1 MLRKEL
7 DRALDRAASRLHWQR
22 RLWCGAGLWLVLGA
36 SLPFIAW
43 TVASPVHRGILMA
56 VAATATLT
64 VALLVARRAIAPRTV
79 ARRIEQ
85 AFPDLDGSL
94 LTALDQHADVTTGE
108 LGYFQK
114 QVIYQTLAHSR
125 QRDWRDI
132 VPTRQLAA
140 AATAQSFAAVL
151 ALACLTGSLTHV
163 PSHAAPPV
171 AALTT
176 SEATED
182 DFGLVVEPGDTSIE
196 RGTPLPIV
204 ARFAKRLPSTARLIT
219 RGSNGEQTTLDLT
232 RHFADPLFGGR
243 LADIDRSL
251 TYRIEYDGRTSR
263 DYALTVFEL
272 PAVERIDTVVTFP
285 EWTKLPVVETSDVRR
300 VSLVEGAQLT
310 IHPKLNKPVTEFV
323 LSIDGQ
329 TMFRQ
334 EMRFSTTSPA
344 TEKLTSEQRI
354 EVTPLML
361 FSSKTLRLELTD
373 FDGRKNRDP
382 IDLVVDVVPNRRP
395 DLKLTFPGR
404 DTRVS
409 PLEELAIEGTAW
421 DDFGLVEAGVLVTW
435 IGKPSQSIPLLTETM
450 GRERHSLRHVVS
462 LEELA
467 PQPGEMISYCL
478 YADDRCP
485 DGTIRRTHGDLFFA
499 EVRPFDETFRE
510 GKSPPGGGG
519 SSGGGQNPELEQ
531 FVQQQKQILQATWK
545 LARESAEPIDPV
557 RPANDPLYIPK
568 RDDDVESLMKQRTDD
583 LTTIREAQQA
593 LVDPVRQ
600 FTDKLNNPRQKA
612 AARTATTEMATAST
626 RLESAKVTPHPSFEP
641 HREALTQAIASE
653 QTALQALMMLRARE
667 HNVAQSSGGGG
678 GGGGGGGTSQQQLQQ
693 LELTNKQNRYQMQSE
708 AKSPQEAARREQLQ
722 ALNRLR
728 ELARRQAD
736 VNEKLRELD
745 PKLRQPDTET
755 AETEAKRQLKK
766 LREEQEQLLRDVD
779 ELKSRMDRPE
789 NQQEMSDARQKLD
802 DIRNRVRETSEAL
815 NQGKSSKSLSAGAR
829 AEKSLSELRDDLRKK
844 TSSQFADA
852 MRDLR
857 NEARDVGRRQEQL
870 GQQLADTQKPAAANS
885 RKSLRKEDASPQLA
899 KDLTTQKERV
909 EQLMENVRKTVEQA
923 ETSEPLLAKQ
933 LYDAARSAREHSPDE
948 NLQKAAQLAGQKRLG
963 EASTAE
969 RKAKAGVEQLESGIA
984 RAAESILGDESEA
997 LRRARDELADL
1008 SDSVRKELDRR
1019 PKDDTKSNSSSN
1031 ASSGSPNEREPFQTA
1046 DASGANDAG
1055 LPPKPDDGD
1064 SSDQRRNSP
1073 TKAGSKIASNV
1084 NTHKPTQDKA
1094 SSQSQ
1099 RGKNSQATTE
1109 QGENGS
1115 KGERVAGV
1123 GAERRPQSNGSDASQ
1138 QATASDSP
1146 KSDSTNNPSSKG
1158 KSSSAASGDESSPM
1172 QTAGNSSSSSSGNSE
1187 SSSSG
1192 QSSSS
1197 ASQSG
1202 KGQSGSKGSSQA
1214 GAESPSSGQ
1223 RTAQSPKGGGSNSS
1237 SQSGQSGGPGNG
1249 EEGLAAASSPITG
1262 DGFNEWSDRL
1272 RDVEEMLTDDRHKAE
1287 AARIRD
1293 RARSLRA
1300 EFKRHSIEPNRE
1312 LLKSTVLEP
1321 LVELQRLV
1329 AADLARRESRE
1340 ALAPIDRDLV
1350 PEKYND
1356 LVRRYY
1362 ERLGQPERTADEREQ
1377 KSDLRK

>member
-1 MLRKEL
+1 MLRNEL
-7 DRALDRAASRLHWQR
+7 DRALDRVASRLHWRR

-36 SLPFIAW
+36 SLPLIAS
-43 TVASPVHRGILMA
+43 TVANAAHRGVLMA
-56 VAATATLT
+56 AAATATLT
-64 VALLVARRAIAPRTV
+64 VALLIARRAIPPRTI
-79 ARRIEQ
+79 ARRVEQ
-85 AFPDLDGSL
+85 AFPDLDGRL
-94 LTALDQHADVTTGE
+94 LTALDQHPDVTTGE

-125 QRDWRDI
+125 QRDWRGI

-140 AATAQSFAAVL
+140 AATVHSVAAVF

-163 PSHAAPPV
+163 PGRAAPPV
-171 AALTT
+171 AALAT
-176 SEATED
+176 SEATDD
-182 DFGLVVEPGDTSIE
+182 DFGLVVEPGDTSLE

-204 ARFAKRLPSTARLIT
+204 ARFTKRFPSTARLIT

-243 LADIDRSL
+243 LADVDRSL

-263 DYALTVFEL
+263 DYTLTVFEL
-272 PAVERIDTVVTFP
+272 PAVERIDAVVTFP

-310 IHPKLNKPVTEFV
+310 IRPKLNKPVTEFV

-329 TMFRQ
+329 RMFRQ
-334 EMRFSTTSPA
+334 EMRFSTNSPA
-344 TEKLTSEQRI
+344 TEKLKSEQKI

-382 IDLVVDVVPNRRP
+382 IELVVDVVPNRRP

-409 PLEELAIEGTAW
+409 PLEELTIEGTAW

-435 IGKPSQSIPLLTETM
+435 IGKPPQTVPLLKDAT
-450 GRERHSLRHVVS
+450 GRERRALRHVVS

-485 DGTIRRTHGDLFFA
+485 DGTLRRTHGDLFFA

-545 LARESAEPIDPV
+545 LARESAEPIDPA

-600 FTDKLNNPRQKA
+600 FTEKINNPRQKA
-612 AARTATTEMATAST
+612 AARTATTEMVTAST
-626 RLESAKVTPHPSFEP
+626 RLETAKTTPHPSFEP

-667 HNVAQSSGGGG
+667 HNVTQSSGGGG
-678 GGGGGGGTSQQQLQQ
+678 GGGGGSSQQQLQQ

-745 PKLRQPDTET
+745 PKLRQPETET
-755 AETEAKRQLKK
+755 AEAEAKRQLKK

-857 NEARDVGRRQEQL
+857 NEARDVARQQEQL
-870 GQQLADTQKPAAANS
+870 GQQLAETPKPAAANS
-885 RKSLRKEDASPQLA
+885 RKSLRKDEASPQLA
-899 KDLTTQKERV
+899 KDLATQKERV

-933 LYDAARSAREHSPDE
+933 LYDAARSARDQSPTE
-948 NLQKAAQLAGQKRLG
+948 NLQKAAQLAGQNRLG

-1008 SDSVRKELDRR
+1008 SDSVRKELDRQS
-1019 PKDDTKSNSSSN
+1019 KDDTKSDSSSN
-1031 ASSGSPNEREPFQTA
+1031 VSSGPSNERKPFQTA
-1046 DASGANDAG
+1046 DASGASDTG
-1055 LPPKPDDGD
+1055 LPPKPDADGPSNRVSK
-1064 SSDQRRNSP
+1064 SSS
-1073 TKAGSKIASNV
+1073 KAGSKESSAPSDNTKTASNS
-1084 NTHKPTQDKA
+1084 PTPD
-1094 SSQSQ
+1094 SS
-1099 RGKNSQATTE
+1099 
-1109 QGENGS
+1109 
-1115 KGERVAGV
+1115 
-1123 GAERRPQSNGSDASQ
+1123 
-1138 QATASDSP
+1138 
-1146 KSDSTNNPSSKG
+1146 KSGSSKG
-1158 KSSSAASGDESSPM
+1158 KGSSGTSDSASTPM
-1172 QTAGNSSSSSSGNSE
+1172 QTASSDSPDGNSE
-1187 SSSSG
+1187 STSG
-1192 QSSSS
+1192 DKS
-1197 ASQSG
+1197 AKASGSG

-1214 GAESPSSGQ
+1214 NAKSPSSGQ
-1223 RTAQSPKGGGSNSS
+1223 RTAQSPKGRGSQSS
-1237 SQSGQSGGPGNG
+1237 GQSGQSGGPGDG
-1249 EEGLAAASSPITG
+1249 EEGLASQSAPITG
-1262 DGFNEWSDRL
+1262 DGFNQWSDRL

-1312 LLKSTVLEP
+1312 LLKSSVLEP
-1321 LVELQRLV
+1321 LAELQRLV

-1340 ALAPIDRDLV
+1340 ALAPIDRDPV

-1362 ERLGQPERTADEREQ
+1362 ERLGQPERTASEGTPQ
-1377 KSDLRK
+1377 RK

>member
-1 MLRKEL
+1 MLRNEL
-7 DRALDRAASRLHWQR
+7 DRALDRTASRLHWQR

-36 SLPFIAW
+36 SLPLIALMI
-43 TVASPVHRGILMA
+43 ASAVHRGILMA

-64 VALLVARRAIAPRTV
+64 VALLVARRPFAPRAV
-79 ARRIEQ
+79 ARLIEQ
-85 AFPDLDGSL
+85 TFPDLDGSL
-94 LTALDQHADVTTGE
+94 LTALDQHPDVTTGE

-114 QVIYQTLAHSR
+114 QVIYQALAHSR
-125 QRDWRDI
+125 RSDWGGL
-132 VPTRQLAA
+132 VPTRQLVAA
-140 AATAQSFAAVL
+140 AIAHSVAAIF

-163 PSHAAPPV
+163 PSQAAPPV
-171 AALTT
+171 AALATT
-176 SEATED
+176 EVTD
-182 DFGLVVEPGDTSIE
+182 DNFGLVVEPGDSSIE
-196 RGTPLPIV
+196 RGTPLPVI
-204 ARFAKRLPSTARLIT
+204 ARFTKRLPSNARLIT
-219 RGSNGEQTTLDLT
+219 RGSNGEQTTLDLA

-243 LADIDRSL
+243 LAEVDRSL
-251 TYRIEYDGRTSR
+251 TYHIEYDGHTSR
-263 DYALTVFEL
+263 DYTLTVFEL
-272 PAVERIDTVVTFP
+272 PGVDRIDTVVTFP
-285 EWTKLPVVETSDVRR
+285 EWTKLPEVETSDARR

-310 IHPKLNKPVTEFV
+310 IRPTLNKPVTEFV

-329 TMFRQ
+329 RMFRQ
-334 EMRFSTTSPA
+334 EMRFSTTSA
-344 TEKLTSEQRI
+344 ETEKLKSEQRI

-361 FSSKTLRLELTD
+361 FGSKTLRLELTD

-382 IDLVVDVVPNRRP
+382 IEIIVDVVPNRRP
-395 DLKLTFPGR
+395 DLKVTFPGR

-409 PLEELAIEGTAW
+409 PLEELTIEGTAW
-421 DDFGLVEAGVLVTW
+421 DDFGLVEAGVLLTW
-435 IGKPSQSIPLLTETM
+435 IGKPPQTIPLLKETT
-450 GRERHSLRHVVS
+450 GRERHALRHVVS

-467 PQPGEMISYCL
+467 PQPGEMIAYCL

-485 DGTIRRTHGDLFFA
+485 DGTLRRTHGDLFFA

-557 RPANDPLYIPK
+557 RPANDPLTIPK
-568 RDDDVESLMKQRTDD
+568 RDDDVESLMKQRGDD

-600 FTDKLNNPRQKA
+600 FTEKLNNPRQKA

-653 QTALQALMMLRARE
+653 QTALQALMLLRARE
-667 HNVAQSSGGGG
+667 HNVTQQSGG

-745 PKLRQPDTET
+745 PKLRQPETET
-755 AETEAKRQLKK
+755 AEAEAKRQLKK

-802 DIRNRVRETSEAL
+802 DVRNRVRETSEAL
-815 NQGKSSKSLSAGAR
+815 KQGKSSKSLSAGAR
-829 AEKSLSELRDDLRKK
+829 AEKSLSELRDDLRKR
-844 TSSQFADA
+844 TSNQFADA

-857 NEARDVGRRQEQL
+857 NEARDVARQQEQL
-870 GQQLADTQKPAAANS
+870 GRQLADTQKPAAANS
-885 RKSLRKEDASPQLA
+885 RKSLRKEEASPQLA
-899 KDLTTQKERV
+899 KDLAAQKERV

-933 LYDAARSAREHSPDE
+933 LYDAARNARDQSPTE
-948 NLQKAAQLAGQKRLG
+948 KLQKAAQLAGQNRLG

-997 LRRARDELADL
+997 LRRARDELAGL
-1008 SDSVRKELDRR
+1008 SDSVRKELER
-1019 PKDDTKSNSSSN
+1019 KSNGNGKSDSSSDVSPD
-1031 ASSGSPNEREPFQTA
+1031 SSKDRQPFQTA

-1055 LPPKPDDGD
+1055 LPPKPND
-1064 SSDQRRNSP
+1064 SDSPDQGIDAP
-1073 TKAGSKIASNV
+1073 KKAGSKVASNV
-1084 NTHKPTQDKA
+1084 NTNKPAQDKA
-1094 SSQSQ
+1094 SDQSQ
-1099 RGKNSQATTE
+1099 RGKNPQATSE
-1109 QGENGS
+1109 QQETGS

-1138 QATASDSP
+1138 QAAASGSQ
-1146 KSDSTNNPSSKG
+1146 KSDSTGNPSSKG
-1158 KSSSAASGDESSPM
+1158 KSSSGASGNGSSPM
-1172 QTAGNSSSSSSGNSE
+1172 QTAGNGNTSSPGDSE
-1187 SSSSG
+1187 SSSPG
-1192 QSSSS
+1192 EGSSSV
-1197 ASQSG
+1197 SQSG

-1214 GAESPSSGQ
+1214 GGRSPSSGQ
-1223 RTAQSPKGGGSNSS
+1223 HTAQSPNGRGSKSS
-1237 SQSGQSGGPGNG
+1237 GQSGQSGGPGDG
-1249 EEGLAAASSPITG
+1249 EEGLAGASAPITG

-1321 LVELQRLV
+1321 LAELQRLV

-1340 ALAPIDRDLV
+1340 ALAPIDRDPV

-1362 ERLGQPERTADEREQ
+1362 ERLGQPERTANKGERG
-1377 KSDLRK
+1377 SGVRK

>member
-1 MLRKEL
+1 MLRNEL

-36 SLPFIAW
+36 SLPLIAW
-43 TVASPVHRGILMA
+43 TIASPVHRGILMA

-64 VALLVARRAIAPRTV
+64 AALLVARRAIAPRTV

-85 AFPDLDGSL
+85 TFPDLDGSL
-94 LTALDQHADVTTGE
+94 LTALDQHPDVTTGE

-140 AATAQSFAAVL
+140 AATAHSFAAVL
-151 ALACLTGSLTHV
+151 ALACLTGSITHV
-163 PSHAAPPV
+163 PGQAAPPV

-176 SEATED
+176 TEATED
-182 DFGLVVEPGDTSIE
+182 DFGLVVEPGDASIE

-204 ARFAKRLPSTARLIT
+204 ARFTKRLPSTARLIT

-243 LADIDRSL
+243 LADVDRSL
-251 TYRIEYDGRTSR
+251 TYRIEYEGRASR
-263 DYALTVFEL
+263 DHTLTVFEL

-285 EWTKLPVVETSDVRR
+285 EWTKLPEVETSDVRR
-300 VSLVEGAQLT
+300 ISLVEGAQLT
-310 IHPKLNKPVTEFV
+310 IRPQLNKPVTEFV

-329 TMFRQ
+329 PMLRQ

-344 TEKLTSEQRI
+344 TGKLKSEQRI

-382 IDLVVDVVPNRRP
+382 IELIVDVVPNRRP

-409 PLEELAIEGTAW
+409 PLEELTIEGTAW
-421 DDFGLVEAGVLVTW
+421 DDFGSVEAGVMVTW
-435 IGKPSQSIPLLTETM
+435 IGKPPQTIPLLKETT

-467 PQPGEMISYCL
+467 PQPGEMISYCF

-485 DGTIRRTHGDLFFA
+485 DGTLRRTHGDLFFA

-545 LARESAEPIDPV
+545 LARESAERIDPV

-667 HNVAQSSGGGG
+667 HNVTQSSGG

-745 PKLRQPDTET
+745 PKLRQPETET
-755 AETEAKRQLKK
+755 AEAEAKRQLKK
-766 LREEQEQLLRDVD
+766 LREEQEKLLRDVD

-802 DIRNRVRETSEAL
+802 DIRNRVRETSDAL

-857 NEARDVGRRQEQL
+857 NEARDVTREQQQL
-870 GQQLADTQKPAAANS
+870 GQQLAEAQKPAAANS
-885 RKSLRKEDASPQLA
+885 RKSLRKEEASPQLA
-899 KDLTTQKERV
+899 KDLASQKERV
-909 EQLMENVRKTVEQA
+909 EQLMENVRKTVEKA

-933 LYDAARSAREHSPDE
+933 LYDAARSARDQSPTE
-948 NLQKAAQLAGQKRLG
+948 NLQKAAQLAHQNRLG

-969 RKAKAGVEQLESGIA
+969 RKAKAGVEQLESGIV

-997 LRRARDELADL
+997 LRRARDELAGL
-1008 SDSVRKELDRR
+1008 SDSIRKELERQ
-1019 PKDDTKSNSSSN
+1019 PKDGANSEGSSN
-1031 ASSGSPNEREPFQTA
+1031 APTSSSKDRQPFQTA
-1046 DASGANDAG
+1046 DASGASDTG
-1055 LPPKPDDGD
+1055 LPPKPDADGLSD
-1064 SSDQRRNSP
+1064 RGSETSS
-1073 TKAGSKIASNV
+1073 KAGSKEYSAPSDNAKTASNS
-1084 NTHKPTQDKA
+1084 PMPDP
-1094 SSQSQ
+1094 
-1099 RGKNSQATTE
+1099 
-1109 QGENGS
+1109 S
-1115 KGERVAGV
+1115 KSG
-1123 GAERRPQSNGSDASQ
+1123 
-1138 QATASDSP
+1138 
-1146 KSDSTNNPSSKG
+1146 SSKG
-1158 KSSSAASGDESSPM
+1158 KGSSGTSGSESTPM
-1172 QTAGNSSSSSSGNSE
+1172 QTASSDSPDGNSE
-1187 SSSSG
+1187 STSAEKVAKASG
-1192 QSSSS
+1192 S
-1197 ASQSG
+1197 A
-1202 KGQSGSKGSSQA
+1202 KGPSGSKGSSQA
-1214 GAESPSSGQ
+1214 SAGSKSSGE
-1223 RTAQSPKGGGSNSS
+1223 RSAQSPKGRGSQSS
-1237 SQSGQSGGPGNG
+1237 GQSGQSGGPGDG
-1249 EEGLAAASSPITG
+1249 EEGLAGASSPITG

-1312 LLKSTVLEP
+1312 LLKSTILEP
-1321 LVELQRLV
+1321 LAELQRLV

-1340 ALAPIDRDLV
+1340 ALAPIDRDPV

-1362 ERLGQPERTADEREQ
+1362 ERLGQPERTASEGTPQ
-1377 KSDLRK
+1377 RK

>member
-1 MLRKEL
+1 MLRNEL

-22 RLWCGAGLWLVLGA
+22 QLWCGAGLWLVLGA
-36 SLPFIAW
+36 SLPLIALMI
-43 TVASPVHRGILMA
+43 ASAVHRGMLMA

-64 VALLVARRAIAPRTV
+64 VALLVARRPFAPRAV
-79 ARRIEQ
+79 ARLIEQ
-85 AFPDLDGSL
+85 TFPDLDGSL
-94 LTALDQHADVTTGE
+94 LTALDQHPDVTTGE

-125 QRDWRDI
+125 RSDWRDI

-140 AATAQSFAAVL
+140 AATAHSVAAIL
-151 ALACLTGSLTHV
+151 ALACLAGSLTHV
-163 PSHAAPPV
+163 PSQAAPPV
-171 AALTT
+171 AALATT
-176 SEATED
+176 EVTD
-182 DFGLVVEPGDTSIE
+182 DNFGLVVEPGDTSIE
-196 RGTPLPIV
+196 RGTPLPVI
-204 ARFAKRLPSTARLIT
+204 ARFTKRLPSNARLIT
-219 RGSNGEQTTLDLT
+219 RGSNGEQTTLDLA

-243 LADIDRSL
+243 LAEVDRSL
-251 TYRIEYDGRTSR
+251 TYHIEYDGHTSR
-263 DYALTVFEL
+263 DYTLTVFEL
-272 PAVERIDTVVTFP
+272 PGVDRIDTVVTFP
-285 EWTKLPVVETSDVRR
+285 EWTKLPEVETSDARR

-310 IHPKLNKPVTEFV
+310 IRPTLNKPVTEFV

-329 TMFRQ
+329 PMFRQ
-334 EMRFSTTSPA
+334 QMRFSADAPV
-344 TEKLTSEQRI
+344 TEKLKSEQKI

-361 FSSKTLRLELTD
+361 FRSKTLRFELTD
-373 FDGRKNRDP
+373 FDGRKSRDP
-382 IDLVVDVVPNRRP
+382 IEIIVDVVPNRRP

-409 PLEELAIEGTAW
+409 PLEELTIEGTAW

-435 IGKPSQSIPLLTETM
+435 IGKPPQTIPLLKEAT
-450 GRERHSLRHVVS
+450 GRERHALRHVVS

-485 DGTIRRTHGDLFFA
+485 DGTLRRTHGDLFFA

-519 SSGGGQNPELEQ
+519 SSGGSQNPELEQ

-557 RPANDPLYIPK
+557 RPANDPLTIPK
-568 RDDDVESLMKQRTDD
+568 RDDDVESLMKQRADD
-583 LTTIREAQQA
+583 LTTIREAQHA

-600 FTDKLNNPRQKA
+600 FTEKLNNPRQKA

-653 QTALQALMMLRARE
+653 QTALQALMLLRARE
-667 HNVAQSSGGGG
+667 HNVTQQSGGGG
-678 GGGGGGGTSQQQLQQ
+678 GGGGGASQQQLQQ

-745 PKLRQPDTET
+745 PKLRQPETET
-755 AETEAKRQLKK
+755 AEAEAKRQLKK

-802 DIRNRVRETSEAL
+802 DVRNRVRETSEAL

-829 AEKSLSELRDDLRKK
+829 AEKSLSELRDDLRKR

-857 NEARDVGRRQEQL
+857 NEARDVARQQEQV
-870 GQQLADTQKPAAANS
+870 GQQLADTQKPAATNS
-885 RKSLRKEDASPQLA
+885 RKSLRKEEASPQLA
-899 KDLTTQKERV
+899 KDLVAQKERV

-933 LYDAARSAREHSPDE
+933 LYDAVRSAREQSPSE
-948 NLQKAAQLAGQKRLG
+948 NLQKAAQFAGQNRLG

-969 RKAKAGVEQLESGIA
+969 RKAKAGVDQLESGIA
-984 RAAESILGDESEA
+984 RAAEAILGDESEA
-997 LRRARDELADL
+997 LRRARDELAGL
-1008 SDSVRKELDRR
+1008 RDSVRKELERK
-1019 PKDDTKSNSSSN
+1019 PKDDTKSGSSSS
-1031 ASSGSPNEREPFQTA
+1031 ASSGPPNDRKPFQTA

-1064 SSDQRRNSP
+1064 SSRQGSNSP
-1073 TKAGSKIASNV
+1073 TKAGTTGSKVASNMD
-1084 NTHKPTQDKA
+1084 TDKPTQGKA
-1094 SSQSQ
+1094 SRQSP
-1099 RGKNSQATTE
+1099 RGKNSLAASE
-1109 QGENGS
+1109 QEENGA

-1123 GAERRPQSNGSDASQ
+1123 GAERRPKSNGSDASQ
-1138 QATASDSP
+1138 QAAASGSQ
-1146 KSDSTNNPSSKG
+1146 KSDSTGSPSSKG
-1158 KSSSAASGDESSPM
+1158 KSSSGASGNGSSPM
-1172 QTAGNSSSSSSGNSE
+1172 QTAGNGNTSSPGDSE
-1187 SSSSG
+1187 SSSPG
-1192 QSSSS
+1192 EGSSS
-1197 ASQSG
+1197 ASHSG
-1202 KGQSGSKGSSQA
+1202 KGLSGSKGSSQA
-1214 GAESPSSGQ
+1214 GGRSPSPGQ
-1223 RTAQSPKGGGSNSS
+1223 RMAQSPKGRGNNSS
-1237 SQSGQSGGPGNG
+1237 GQSGQSGGPGDG

-1321 LVELQRLV
+1321 LAELQRLV

-1340 ALAPIDRDLV
+1340 ALAPIDRDPV

-1362 ERLGQPERTADEREQ
+1362 ERLGQPERIASEREM
-1377 KSDLRK
+1377 R